1 MLARPPKPRDSSA
14 QFGALRTN
22 LPIRC
27 RLTCT
32 EHSSDAIATTGSL
45 CGRRRMAKGP
55 DNKPRVRRKHAGA
68 LGRISPD
75 CAARTRRCIMLFLLQ
90 NSLP

>member
-1 MLARPPKPRDSSA
+1 MLAGHQNPGTVRLNSEHCA
-14 QFGALRTN
+14 QTCRCAVVSRALSTA
-22 LPIRC
+22 L
-27 RLTCT
+27 
-32 EHSSDAIATTGSL
+32 DAIATGSL

-55 DNKPRVRRKHAGA
+55 DNKSRVRRKRAGA

-75 CAARTRRCIMLFLLQ
+75 CAARTRRCIMLFLLR